1 MQPRP
6 RHLGFALLIAT
17 ATAAFGIPSPGHGQS
32 QYDPWQTVEGEA
44 SAMSGDTVIVEG
56 STIRLYGI
64 DAPELGQTCH
74 SRSGQPYDC
83 GAMARNFLE
92 QALAGRTINCTI
104 FSQAVDGI
112 QVGRCA
118 AGSTDIGLYM
128 VGHGWAFAAR
138 GLSNR
143 YGGTEARAQARG
155 AGVWSGRSV
164 QPWVWRQQQ
173 EAPADP

>member
-1 MQPRP
+1 MQRRP
-6 RHLGFALLIAT
+6 RLLGFLLL
-17 ATAAFGIPSPGHGQS
+17 TAAAALGMPSSGYGQS
-32 QYDPWQTVEGEA
+32 HYDPWRTAEGQA
-44 SAMSGDTVIVEG
+44 GAMSGDTVVVGG
-56 STIRLYGI
+56 SSIRLYGI
-64 DAPELGQTCH
+64 DAPELGQICH

-83 GAMARNFLE
+83 GAMARDFLE
-92 QALAGRTINCTI
+92 QALAGRTISCTI

-112 QVGRCA
+112 RVGRCA
-118 AGSTDIGLYM
+118 AGPTDIGLYM

-164 QPWVWRQQQ
+164 QPGGWRQHQ
-173 EAPADP
+173 EAPGDRP